1 MKDYLIPI
9 AIIIGAIIISAT
21 TYMAITSHDRKA
33 YEHCVQMVEK
43 GKWRFNDDDCKSYV
57 HKK

>member
-1 MKDYLIPI
+1 MKEYIIPI

-21 TYMAITSHDRKA
+21 TYYALTDSDRKA

-43 GKWRFNDDDCKSYV
+43 GKWRYNADDCKSYV
-57 HKK
+57 YKK